1 MATTTTDWTDD
12 LRALGACSES
22 IALAKGGGYATLDG
36 AWAACDNPRWMLWY
50 AGRMAG
56 ARGSLGRRKI
66 VVVACEIARL
76 VLPIF
81 EAKRPDDKRP
91 RVAIETAERYARG
104 EDVSLAD
111 IRAAYAADV
120 DAAYDAAYAAAYA
133 AHDAAYD
140 AAYAAADDA
149 DVAAYAAYDAAA
161 DVAAAADVDAAADAA
176 YAAAAAADVAAY
188 AAYDAAAAAAARA
201 SVKVDILAI
210 VRRHYPTPPSKE

>member
-22 IALAKGGGYATLDG
+22 IAWAKGGGYATLDG

-56 ARGSLGRRKI
+56 ARGSPGRRKI

-111 IRAAYAADV
+111 IRAAYAAAAAATYAA
-120 DAAYDAAYAAAYA
+120 DAAYADAAYAAAA
-133 AHDAAYD
+133 AADAAY
-140 AAYAAADDA
+140 
-149 DVAAYAAYDAAA
+149 
-161 DVAAAADVDAAADAA
+161 ADAA

-188 AAYDAAAAAAARA
+188 AAAADAARA

>member
-22 IALAKGGGYATLDG
+22 IAWAKGGGYATLDG

-56 ARGSLGRRKI
+56 ERGSPCRRKI
-66 VVVACEIARL
+66 VAVACEIARL

-111 IRAAYAADV
+111 IRAAYAAAAAATYAA
-120 DAAYDAAYAAAYA
+120 DAAY
-133 AHDAAYD
+133 
-140 AAYAAADDA
+140 
-149 DVAAYAAYDAAA
+149 
-161 DVAAAADVDAAADAA
+161 ADAA

-188 AAYDAAAAAAARA
+188 ADAAYAAAAAAAAADVAAYAADAARA

>member
-111 IRAAYAADV
+111 IRAAYAAAAAATYAA
-120 DAAYDAAYAAAYA
+120 DAAY
-133 AHDAAYD
+133 
-140 AAYAAADDA
+140 
-149 DVAAYAAYDAAA
+149 
-161 DVAAAADVDAAADAA
+161 ADAA
-176 YAAAAAADVAAY
+176 YAAAAAAVAAYADAAYAAAADVAAY
-188 AAYDAAAAAAARA
+188 AADAARA